1 MPSPIETVSRLRHQ
15 FFTPRISRQP
25 LRLQDND
32 DAESQPSTSN
42 ARGNEPQ
49 LEPEVQ
55 AILDDDYEDISDE
68 GNDVDIR
75 QNVVDKKRVV
85 NRSPRRKKSTDDS
98 EFSFVSKSSAIF
110 DFQMFAGM
118 KLAKEAEP
126 VLMEAITKFNDLSL
140 RYKFHHIFSFPGFIS
155 SLPSALL
162 SFVYFDQRMGAPHTV
177 CWSKSNF

>member
-25 LRLQDND
+25 LLRLQDND
-32 DAESQPSTSN
+32 DVQSQPSTSN

-68 GNDVDIR
+68 ENDVDIR
-75 QNVVDKKRVV
+75 QNVVVKKRVV
-85 NRSPRRKKSTDDS
+85 KRSPRRKKSTDDS
-98 EFSFVSKSSAIF
+98 EFSFVSKASAIF

-140 RYKFHHIFSFPGFIS
+140 RYKFATFFFSQVT
-155 SLPSALL
+155 LNVALCWLL
-162 SFVYFDQRMGAPHTV
+162 SCLLLRMV
-177 CWSKSNF
+177 VSNREE